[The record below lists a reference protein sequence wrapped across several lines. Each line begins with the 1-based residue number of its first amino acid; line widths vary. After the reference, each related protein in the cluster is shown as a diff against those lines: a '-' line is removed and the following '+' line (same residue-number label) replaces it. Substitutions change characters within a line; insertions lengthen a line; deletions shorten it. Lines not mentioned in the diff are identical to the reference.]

1 MAFTLS
7 QLEAVEA
14 AIGSGTLTV
23 RMGDRLVTYQSLSD
37 LIKLRDLMRGELGV
51 DVPAAARG
59 RAWQPVTSSG
69 L

>member
-7 QLEAVEA
+7 QLESVET
-14 AIGSGTLTV
+14 AIASGTLTV

-51 DVPAAARG
+51 AVPAAARG